1 MFSIINLRLCYAIA
15 FTRTSPAKSTLHL
28 NSLFSLAYISCDFFN
43 SKEASLNALHCFINI
58 KHNFHDGFRIV
69 SNISNTIDSVSSG
82 YPNTEKRVE
91 NTTRS
96 GVFLTK
102 FEVFE

>member
-1 MFSIINLRLCYAIA
+1 MIY
-15 FTRTSPAKSTLHL
+15 
-28 NSLFSLAYISCDFFN
+28 
-43 SKEASLNALHCFINI
+43 FIC
-58 KHNFHDGFRIV
+58 
-69 SNISNTIDSVSSG
+69 NISNMRDSVSSG

-102 FEVFE
+102 FEVFG